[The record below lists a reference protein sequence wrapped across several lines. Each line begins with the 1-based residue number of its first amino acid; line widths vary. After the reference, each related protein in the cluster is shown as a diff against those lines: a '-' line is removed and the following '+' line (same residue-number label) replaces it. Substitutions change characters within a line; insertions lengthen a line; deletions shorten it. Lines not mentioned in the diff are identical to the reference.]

1 MGEEKV
7 MEKKAVRKFDNP
19 LLQSTL
25 RKPEDRVAS
34 AAIVPAAKPHKTE
47 MASKTSKQKVYM
59 SPDEEKASVFE
70 IITDLEKQLDAAYGT
85 KDAQERELAV
95 LKDKLGK
102 ADERIASFDAQ
113 VKELK
118 RELVSQKELSSELEF
133 LENERLEA
141 IEKIKTLER
150 QIEEKDGLAKEHEAK
165 AREHVKELE
174 SRDARIEQIELEL
187 SSANK
192 TVQTFQ
198 NQIALLEDEKEE
210 LGGRIDSLRVD
221 LDEAIQDRDKQ
232 KIELER
238 AKENM
243 DEIRLMLAETRART
257 REQYY
262 KSRKNVRQI
271 KA

>member
-1 MGEEKV
+1 ML
-7 MEKKAVRKFDNP
+7 KKSARKIDNP

-25 RKPEDRVAS
+25 KRPEERLAVAVSPIKKLKAELDRR
-34 AAIVPAAKPHKTE
+34 E
-47 MASKTSKQKVYM
+47 DKQKVYM

-70 IITDLEKQLDAAYGT
+70 IISDLEKQLDGAYAA
-85 KDAQERELAV
+85 KDAHERELV
-95 LKDKLGK
+95 TLRDKAAK
-102 ADERIASFDAQ
+102 ADEKTASLEAQ

-118 RELVSQKELSSELEF
+118 RELLSQKELSSELEF

-141 IEKIKTLER
+141 IEKIKA
-150 QIEEKDGLAKEHEAK
+150 IET
-165 AREHVKELE
+165 ELE
-174 SRDARIEQIELEL
+174 QKDAQLKESEARGREMAKDIQSRDARIDQIELEL
-187 SSANK
+187 NSTNR

-198 NQIALLEDEKEE
+198 NQISLLEDEKEG
-210 LGGRIDSLRVD
+210 LLS
-221 LDEAIQDRDKQ
+221 
-232 KIELER
+232 KIEGLNKEILDATDESEKSKKDLES

-262 KSRKNVRQI
+262 KNRKSIRHD